1 MQVTDSATHVRPGEE
16 IDAHAVG
23 VFLKSHINDLE
34 GEVQIRQFPSGFS
47 NLTYLITAGDRQMV
61 LRRPPIGANI
71 KSGHDMG
78 REYRVLSALHPVF
91 PRCPRPLV
99 FTEDESLIGAPFF
112 VMEKLSGIILR
123 KDLPTGLSYSPNL
136 ARTLCENLVDALAD
150 IHAIDVK
157 SAGLDFIGKPTGYVK
172 RQVDGW
178 SNRYRRAKT
187 ADAPDFEAV
196 MAWLADKM
204 PGDTKMPAMVHN
216 DYKLDNLVLD
226 PKNPEQITGI
236 LDWEMATHGEI
247 GRAHV

>member
-136 ARTLCENLVDALAD
+136 ARTLCENLVDARSEERR
-150 IHAIDVK
+150 V
-157 SAGLDFIGKPTGYVK
+157 GKECY
-172 RQVDGW
+172 D
-178 SNRYRRAKT
+178 
-187 ADAPDFEAV
+187 
-196 MAWLADKM
+196 
-204 PGDTKMPAMVHN
+204 
-216 DYKLDNLVLD
+216 
-226 PKNPEQITGI
+226 
-236 LDWEMATHGEI
+236 
-247 GRAHV
+247 